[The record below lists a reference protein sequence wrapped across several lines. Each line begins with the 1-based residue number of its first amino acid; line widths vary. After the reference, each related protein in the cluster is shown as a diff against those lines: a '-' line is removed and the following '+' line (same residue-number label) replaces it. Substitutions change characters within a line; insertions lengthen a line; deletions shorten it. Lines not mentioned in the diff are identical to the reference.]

1 MKAIFNRE
9 FKSYFTSMI
18 GPVFVAALVLV
29 TGIYFMVYN
38 MSYGYP
44 YFAYTLSASAIVFV
58 LTVPLLTMRS
68 FSEERH
74 SKTDQLL
81 LTSPVSVT
89 QIVLGKFFSMAA
101 VVAIPCVIFCL
112 CPLIIKSTGTAYF
125 LVDYSTILVYFL
137 IGCAYVAIGMLIS
150 AMTESV
156 IIAAVGTIITLLL
169 INLSNGLSTYVP
181 NTAIASLI
189 GCLILLVLLC
199 VIVYVMTKSNA
210 ATFGLLIGGAAVFSG
225 LFMVYA
231 ALCFF
236 TLDGLEFMNILT
248 DGAREYGKYPI
259 GIYGKRMLQFCTL
272 VVPYALIQYY
282 PLLYL
287 LGRTT
292 SLWNMVMPLFAVIFL
307 IPCYV
312 LWRVGVRHY
321 KSSGS

>member
-89 QIVLGKFFSMAA
+89 QI
-101 VVAIPCVIFCL
+101 FCL

-169 INLSNGLSTYVP
+169 INLSNGLSRYVP

-210 ATFGLLIGGAAVFSG
+210 ATFGLLIGGAAVLIILYVVKPALFEG
-225 LFMVYA
+225 LVPGMIENIAFAKVMTSFVSDYVFDVKGVVELISICA
-231 ALCFF
+231 AC
-236 TLDGLEFMNILT
+236 
-248 DGAREYGKYPI
+248 
-259 GIYGKRMLQFCTL
+259 
-272 VVPYALIQYY
+272 
-282 PLLYL
+282 
-287 LGRTT
+287 
-292 SLWNMVMPLFAVIFL
+292 IFL
-307 IPCYV
+307 TTQVIQKRR
-312 LWRVGVRHY
+312 W
-321 KSSGS
+321 S

>member
-169 INLSNGLSTYVP
+169 INLSNGLSQYVP

-189 GCLILLVLLC
+189 GCLILLVL
-199 VIVYVMTKSNA
+199 
-210 ATFGLLIGGAAVFSG
+210 F
-225 LFMVYA
+225 
-231 ALCFF
+231 
-236 TLDGLEFMNILT
+236 
-248 DGAREYGKYPI
+248 
-259 GIYGKRMLQFCTL
+259 
-272 VVPYALIQYY
+272 
-282 PLLYL
+282 
-287 LGRTT
+287 
-292 SLWNMVMPLFAVIFL
+292 
-307 IPCYV
+307 
-312 LWRVGVRHY
+312 
-321 KSSGS
+321 

>member
-101 VVAIPCVIFCL
+101 VVAIPCLIFCL

-210 ATFGLLIGGAAVFSG
+210 VTFGLLIGGALFEGLVPGMIENIAFAKVMTSFVSDYVFDVKGVVELISIC
-225 LFMVYA
+225 A
-231 ALCFF
+231 AC
-236 TLDGLEFMNILT
+236 
-248 DGAREYGKYPI
+248 
-259 GIYGKRMLQFCTL
+259 
-272 VVPYALIQYY
+272 
-282 PLLYL
+282 
-287 LGRTT
+287 
-292 SLWNMVMPLFAVIFL
+292 IFL
-307 IPCYV
+307 TTQVIQKRR
-312 LWRVGVRHY
+312 W
-321 KSSGS
+321 S

>member
-89 QIVLGKFFSMAA
+89 QIVLGKFFSMTA

-210 ATFGLLIGGAAVFSG
+210 ATFGLLIGGAAVLIILYVVKPALFEG
-225 LFMVYA
+225 LVPEMIENIAFAKVMTSFVSDYVFDVKGVVELISICA
-231 ALCFF
+231 AC
-236 TLDGLEFMNILT
+236 
-248 DGAREYGKYPI
+248 
-259 GIYGKRMLQFCTL
+259 
-272 VVPYALIQYY
+272 
-282 PLLYL
+282 
-287 LGRTT
+287 
-292 SLWNMVMPLFAVIFL
+292 IFL
-307 IPCYV
+307 TTQVIQKRR
-312 LWRVGVRHY
+312 W
-321 KSSGS
+321 S

>member
-169 INLSNGLSTYVP
+169 INLSNGLSQY
-181 NTAIASLI
+181 LI

-210 ATFGLLIGGAAVFSG
+210 ATFGLLIGGAAVLIILYVVKPALFEG
-225 LFMVYA
+225 LVPGMIENIAFAKVMTSFVSDYVFDVKGVVELISICA
-231 ALCFF
+231 AC
-236 TLDGLEFMNILT
+236 
-248 DGAREYGKYPI
+248 
-259 GIYGKRMLQFCTL
+259 
-272 VVPYALIQYY
+272 
-282 PLLYL
+282 
-287 LGRTT
+287 
-292 SLWNMVMPLFAVIFL
+292 IFL
-307 IPCYV
+307 TTQVIQKRR
-312 LWRVGVRHY
+312 W
-321 KSSGS
+321 S

>member
-89 QIVLGKFFSMAA
+89 QIVLGKFFSMTA

-137 IGCAYVAIGMLIS
+137 IGCCLCCHWNAD
-150 AMTESV
+150 
-156 IIAAVGTIITLLL
+156 
-169 INLSNGLSTYVP
+169 LSNDRECHHRGSWNDHYTAFDQFVKWSFPICAKYSNCLFDRLSDSFSSSLRHCLCNDKEQCSYVWSFDRWSSSF
-181 NTAIASLI
+181 NHSLRCKAS
-189 GCLILLVLLC
+189 
-199 VIVYVMTKSNA
+199 S
-210 ATFGLLIGGAAVFSG
+210 F
-225 LFMVYA
+225 
-231 ALCFF
+231 
-236 TLDGLEFMNILT
+236 
-248 DGAREYGKYPI
+248 
-259 GIYGKRMLQFCTL
+259 
-272 VVPYALIQYY
+272 
-282 PLLYL
+282 
-287 LGRTT
+287 
-292 SLWNMVMPLFAVIFL
+292 
-307 IPCYV
+307 
-312 LWRVGVRHY
+312 
-321 KSSGS
+321 

>member
-150 AMTESV
+150 AMTDSV
-156 IIAAVGTIITLLL
+156 IIAAVG
-169 INLSNGLSTYVP
+169 NGLSQYVP

-210 ATFGLLIGGAAVFSG
+210 ATFGLLIGGAAVLIILYVVKPALFEG
-225 LFMVYA
+225 LIPGMIENIAFAKVMTSFVSDYVFDVKGVVELISICA
-231 ALCFF
+231 AC
-236 TLDGLEFMNILT
+236 
-248 DGAREYGKYPI
+248 
-259 GIYGKRMLQFCTL
+259 
-272 VVPYALIQYY
+272 
-282 PLLYL
+282 
-287 LGRTT
+287 
-292 SLWNMVMPLFAVIFL
+292 IFL
-307 IPCYV
+307 TTQVIQKRR
-312 LWRVGVRHY
+312 W
-321 KSSGS
+321 S

>member
-1 MKAIFNRE
+1 
-9 FKSYFTSMI
+9 
-18 GPVFVAALVLV
+18 
-29 TGIYFMVYN
+29 
-38 MSYGYP
+38 
-44 YFAYTLSASAIVFV
+44 
-58 LTVPLLTMRS
+58 MRS

-210 ATFGLLIGGAAVFSG
+210 ATFGLLIGGAAVLIILYVVKPALFEG
-225 LFMVYA
+225 LVPGMIENIAFAKVMTSFVSDYVFDVKGVVELISICA
-231 ALCFF
+231 AC
-236 TLDGLEFMNILT
+236 
-248 DGAREYGKYPI
+248 
-259 GIYGKRMLQFCTL
+259 
-272 VVPYALIQYY
+272 
-282 PLLYL
+282 
-287 LGRTT
+287 
-292 SLWNMVMPLFAVIFL
+292 IFL
-307 IPCYV
+307 TTQVIQKRR
-312 LWRVGVRHY
+312 W
-321 KSSGS
+321 S

>member
-156 IIAAVGTIITLLL
+156 IIAAVGTIEICAKYSNCLF
-169 INLSNGLSTYVP
+169 NRLSDSFSSSLRHCLCNDKEQCSYVWSFDRWSSSF
-181 NTAIASLI
+181 NYSLRCKAS
-189 GCLILLVLLC
+189 
-199 VIVYVMTKSNA
+199 S
-210 ATFGLLIGGAAVFSG
+210 F
-225 LFMVYA
+225 
-231 ALCFF
+231 
-236 TLDGLEFMNILT
+236 
-248 DGAREYGKYPI
+248 
-259 GIYGKRMLQFCTL
+259 
-272 VVPYALIQYY
+272 
-282 PLLYL
+282 
-287 LGRTT
+287 
-292 SLWNMVMPLFAVIFL
+292 
-307 IPCYV
+307 
-312 LWRVGVRHY
+312 
-321 KSSGS
+321 

>member
-169 INLSNGLSTYVP
+169 INLSNGLSKYVP

-199 VIVYVMTKSNA
+199 VI
-210 ATFGLLIGGAAVFSG
+210 
-225 LFMVYA
+225 
-231 ALCFF
+231 ALCNDKEQCSYVWSFDRWSSSF
-236 TLDGLEFMNILT
+236 N
-248 DGAREYGKYPI
+248 Y
-259 GIYGKRMLQFCTL
+259 
-272 VVPYALIQYY
+272 
-282 PLLYL
+282 
-287 LGRTT
+287 
-292 SLWNMVMPLFAVIFL
+292 SLRCKA
-307 IPCYV
+307 
-312 LWRVGVRHY
+312 
-321 KSSGS
+321 SSF

>member
-58 LTVPLLTMRS
+58 LTVPLLTIRSVS
-68 FSEERH
+68 FSGIPI
-74 SKTDQLL
+74 
-81 LTSPVSVT
+81 PVSVT

-169 INLSNGLSTYVP
+169 INLSNGLSKYVP

-210 ATFGLLIGGAAVFSG
+210 ATFGLLIGGAAVLIILYVVKPALFEG
-225 LFMVYA
+225 LIPGMIENIAFAKVMTSFVSDYVFDVKGVVELISICA
-231 ALCFF
+231 AC
-236 TLDGLEFMNILT
+236 
-248 DGAREYGKYPI
+248 
-259 GIYGKRMLQFCTL
+259 
-272 VVPYALIQYY
+272 
-282 PLLYL
+282 
-287 LGRTT
+287 
-292 SLWNMVMPLFAVIFL
+292 IFL
-307 IPCYV
+307 TTQVIQKRR
-312 LWRVGVRHY
+312 W
-321 KSSGS
+321 S

>member
-89 QIVLGKFFSMAA
+89 QIVLGKFFSMTA

-156 IIAAVGTIITLLL
+156 IIAAVGTIITLL
-169 INLSNGLSTYVP
+169 SQYVP

-210 ATFGLLIGGAAVFSG
+210 ATFGLLIGGAAVLIILYVVKPALFEG
-225 LFMVYA
+225 LVPGMIENIAFAKVMTSFVSDYVFDVKGVVELISICA
-231 ALCFF
+231 AC
-236 TLDGLEFMNILT
+236 
-248 DGAREYGKYPI
+248 
-259 GIYGKRMLQFCTL
+259 
-272 VVPYALIQYY
+272 
-282 PLLYL
+282 
-287 LGRTT
+287 
-292 SLWNMVMPLFAVIFL
+292 IFL
-307 IPCYV
+307 TTQVIQKRR
-312 LWRVGVRHY
+312 W
-321 KSSGS
+321 S

>member
-169 INLSNGLSTYVP
+169 INLSNGLSNMCQIQQLP
-181 NTAIASLI
+181 LDRLSDSFSSF
-189 GCLILLVLLC
+189 C

-210 ATFGLLIGGAAVFSG
+210 ATFGLLIGGAAVLIILYVVKPALFEG
-225 LFMVYA
+225 LVPGMIENIAFAKVMTSFVSDYVFDVKGVVELISICA
-231 ALCFF
+231 AC
-236 TLDGLEFMNILT
+236 
-248 DGAREYGKYPI
+248 
-259 GIYGKRMLQFCTL
+259 
-272 VVPYALIQYY
+272 
-282 PLLYL
+282 
-287 LGRTT
+287 
-292 SLWNMVMPLFAVIFL
+292 IFL
-307 IPCYV
+307 TTQVIQKRR
-312 LWRVGVRHY
+312 W
-321 KSSGS
+321 S

>member
-150 AMTESV
+150 AMTGCHHR
-156 IIAAVGTIITLLL
+156 ADGTIITLLL

-210 ATFGLLIGGAAVFSG
+210 ATFGLLIGGAAVLIILYVVKPALFEG
-225 LFMVYA
+225 LVPGMIENIAFAKVMTSFVSDYVFDVKGVVELISICA
-231 ALCFF
+231 AC
-236 TLDGLEFMNILT
+236 
-248 DGAREYGKYPI
+248 
-259 GIYGKRMLQFCTL
+259 
-272 VVPYALIQYY
+272 
-282 PLLYL
+282 
-287 LGRTT
+287 
-292 SLWNMVMPLFAVIFL
+292 IFL
-307 IPCYV
+307 TTQVIQKRR
-312 LWRVGVRHY
+312 W
-321 KSSGS
+321 S

>member
-89 QIVLGKFFSMAA
+89 QIVLGKFFSMTA

-137 IGCAYVAIGMLIS
+137 IGCAYVAI
-150 AMTESV
+150 
-156 IIAAVGTIITLLL
+156 
-169 INLSNGLSTYVP
+169 
-181 NTAIASLI
+181 
-189 GCLILLVLLC
+189 
-199 VIVYVMTKSNA
+199 
-210 ATFGLLIGGAAVFSG
+210 
-225 LFMVYA
+225 
-231 ALCFF
+231 
-236 TLDGLEFMNILT
+236 
-248 DGAREYGKYPI
+248 
-259 GIYGKRMLQFCTL
+259 
-272 VVPYALIQYY
+272 
-282 PLLYL
+282 
-287 LGRTT
+287 
-292 SLWNMVMPLFAVIFL
+292 
-307 IPCYV
+307 
-312 LWRVGVRHY
+312 
-321 KSSGS
+321 

>member
-112 CPLIIKSTGTAYF
+112 CHYTAFDQFVKWYF
-125 LVDYSTILVYFL
+125 PICAKYSNCLFNRMSDSFSSSL
-137 IGCAYVAIGMLIS
+137 RHCLCNDKEQCSYVWSFDLWS
-150 AMTESV
+150 SSFNYS
-156 IIAAVGTIITLLL
+156 LRCK
-169 INLSNGLSTYVP
+169 
-181 NTAIASLI
+181 AS
-189 GCLILLVLLC
+189 
-199 VIVYVMTKSNA
+199 S
-210 ATFGLLIGGAAVFSG
+210 F
-225 LFMVYA
+225 
-231 ALCFF
+231 
-236 TLDGLEFMNILT
+236 
-248 DGAREYGKYPI
+248 
-259 GIYGKRMLQFCTL
+259 
-272 VVPYALIQYY
+272 
-282 PLLYL
+282 
-287 LGRTT
+287 
-292 SLWNMVMPLFAVIFL
+292 
-307 IPCYV
+307 
-312 LWRVGVRHY
+312 
-321 KSSGS
+321 